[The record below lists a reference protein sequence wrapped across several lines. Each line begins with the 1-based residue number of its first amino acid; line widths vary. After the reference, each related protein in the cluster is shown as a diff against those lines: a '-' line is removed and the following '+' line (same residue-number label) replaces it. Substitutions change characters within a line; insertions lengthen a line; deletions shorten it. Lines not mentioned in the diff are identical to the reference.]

1 MLQLCVRGKN
11 KKEMFEGLVKSFS
24 KTSDELLLSATLK
37 DNDDFFEQE
46 KNFLLEYHTHLKE
59 ATAKSDRMT
68 KRHKGEHI
76 YHYYCTNVV
85 LNSTKIHNLPV

>member
-1 MLQLCVRGKN
+1 MSQLCVRSKN

-46 KNFLLEYHTHLKE
+46 KNFLLEYYTHLKE

-68 KRHKGEHI
+68 KRHKGE
-76 YHYYCTNVV
+76 
-85 LNSTKIHNLPV
+85 